1 MQYTRGEPKDFNGL
15 GGKKSLAAEWDRWIA
30 DREGG
35 GSMRTARE
43 LSQRRRGL
51 RHFGANGRI
60 RSRGRRVLSADSLR
74 ELQLRRTARNR
85 AWLIAMA
92 MVSTFAGSAQ
102 AQEDAS
108 KPNAAT
114 SCTAP
119 LQLRMHSRIPGRSSG
134 QRAGRYPAE
143 ALDLWRDEMLDL
155 YTRYG
160 AEKISDAV
168 IATVISCAAT
178 ACKATGRRSRTR
190 RGS

>member
-51 RHFGANGRI
+51 RHFGANGLI
-60 RSRGRRVLSADSLR
+60 RSRGRRVLSAVSLR

-92 MVSTFAGSAQ
+92 MVSTL
-102 AQEDAS
+102 
-108 KPNAAT
+108 
-114 SCTAP
+114 C
-119 LQLRMHSRIPGRSSG
+119 R
-134 QRAGRYPAE
+134 QRAGAGGRVEAE
-143 ALDLWRDEMLDL
+143 CRNVLHRSSSIADAQPNSW
-155 YTRYG
+155 
-160 AEKISDAV
+160 KIIWAASGP
-168 IATVISCAAT
+168 ISC
-178 ACKATGRRSRTR
+178 
-190 RGS
+190 

>member
-51 RHFGANGRI
+51 RHFGANGLI
-60 RSRGRRVLSADSLR
+60 RSRGRRVLSAVSLR

-92 MVSTFAGSAQ
+92 MVSTLAGSAQ

-119 LQLRMHSRIPGRSSG
+119 LGSEQADILLR
-134 QRAGRYPAE
+134 
-143 ALDLWRDEMLDL
+143 LW
-155 YTRYG
+155 TYG
-160 AEKISDAV
+160 ATRCSIS
-168 IATVISCAAT
+168 ILGT
-178 ACKATGRRSRTR
+178 ARRRSPTR
-190 RGS
+190 